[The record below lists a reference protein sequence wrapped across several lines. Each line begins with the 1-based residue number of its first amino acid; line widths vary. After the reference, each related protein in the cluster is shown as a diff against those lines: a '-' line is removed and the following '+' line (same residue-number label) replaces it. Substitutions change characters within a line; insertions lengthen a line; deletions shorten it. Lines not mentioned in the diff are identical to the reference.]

1 MTRERLE
8 QRFSTLRKLFILAL
22 AGIVALI
29 ASLLLDG
36 TVRVLVQTAA
46 FALIFP
52 VVIYL
57 TLFVIW
63 HWKGRYI
70 GEHSDLWG
78 GLLLVETSGW
88 MKLVYLFRH
97 MLPDLRREGRYA
109 ARVE

>member
-1 MTRERLE
+1 MICLPFFT
-8 QRFSTLRKLFILAL
+8 
-22 AGIVALI
+22 
-29 ASLLLDG
+29 
-36 TVRVLVQTAA
+36 
-46 FALIFP
+46 
-52 VVIYL
+52 
-57 TLFVIW
+57 IW

-109 ARVE
+109 VRLE